1 MGGLCIIIIK
11 VYPHGTLRRLKRKG
25 KIMLALIITFIL
37 PIFDFVFAN
46 KVDLFFSI
54 YLSNWKT
61 PLIKIMFVK
70 FLLLLLFFTKL
81 ISLQLCTYLSYRFFK
96 SY

>member
-1 MGGLCIIIIK
+1 MGELCIIITK
-11 VYPHGTLRRLKRKG
+11 VYSHGTLRRLKRKG
-25 KIMLALIITFIL
+25 EIVLALVITFIL

-46 KVDLFFSI
+46 KMDLLFVL
-54 YLSNWKT
+54 YLSNWKA
-61 PLIKIMFVK
+61 PLIKIIFVK

-81 ISLQLCTYLSYRFFK
+81 ISLQLCTYLCYRFFK